1 MFANADT
8 AEAKVQVKLVRS
20 LIGSTKPQLATARA
34 LGLRKIGDVSI
45 QPDNAATKG
54 KVRVLAHLL
63 EVEGGAG

>member
-1 MFANADT
+1 M
-8 AEAKVQVKLVRS
+8 AEQGTLRIKLVKS

-34 LGLRKIGDVSI
+34 LGLKRIGDVTV

-63 EVEGGAG
+63 QVSEGGADA